1 MFAYIFKQEIMS
13 ENIYSSA
20 TCYLQSIFT
29 LFKLTMKWFCSFTL
43 YYNTFGTKTDTGT
56 KTDNWLLKNPVAE
69 HEYQE
74 ILKKTET

>member
-13 ENIYSSA
+13 ENIYNSA
-20 TCYLQSIFT
+20 ICYFQSIFT
-29 LFKLTMKWFCSFTL
+29 LFKLTMKWLCSFTL

-56 KTDNWLLKNPVAE
+56 KTDNPVAE

-74 ILKKTET
+74 ILETTET